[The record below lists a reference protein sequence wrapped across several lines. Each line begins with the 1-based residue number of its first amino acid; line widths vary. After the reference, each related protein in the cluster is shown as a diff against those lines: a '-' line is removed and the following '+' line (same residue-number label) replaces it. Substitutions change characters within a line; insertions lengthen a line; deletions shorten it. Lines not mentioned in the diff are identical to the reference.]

1 MSIAENDKRELL
13 IHELLEYFEKEGFRI
28 LSAKNEIGYQLP
40 SAVPNDGYGDQQNK
54 TPDILAYND
63 EKKNFVLGIVKMQD
77 DNLESEE
84 SLTEYNVFLDQKDD
98 ITGEPHRLYIML
110 PSSRVHEMTALLT
123 HYIHRE
129 YWHKVVIVASHQ
141 I

>member
-1 MSIAENDKRELL
+1 MSTGDNNDRGKL
-13 IHELLEYFEKEGFRI
+13 IHELVEYFKKEGFRI
-28 LSAKNEIGYQLP
+28 LSAKNEIEYHPP
-40 SAVPNDGYGDQQNK
+40 SALPNDGYGDQENK
-54 TPDILAYND
+54 PPDILAYD
-63 EKKNFVLGIVKMQD
+63 DVKKNFVIGIVKVPE

-84 SLTEYNVFLDQKDD
+84 SLTEYNVFLDQHDT

-129 YWHKVVIVASHQ
+129 YWHKVVIVASQ
-141 I
+141 QS